1 MIATQDKNISAVR
14 AHTGI
19 VVFRGM
25 LLAVSCVI
33 SFWLIT
39 HILPSLYSASR
50 GDELLGGMWAV
61 AATIFVY
68 RYTHAENV
76 RAALSRMSANAR

>member
-1 MIATQDKNISAVR
+1 MIATQEKNLSVVR
-14 AHTGI
+14 AQTGI
-19 VVFRGM
+19 VALRGM

-39 HILPSLYSASR
+39 HTLPTLYPASR

-68 RYTHAENV
+68 RSSHAENV
-76 RAALSRMSANAR
+76 RAACPV